1 MVDPMRD
8 RRTLVSRA
16 ARAITPRRRERGR
29 AGPRLRDYGTSMFVA
44 LFLLNLVD
52 EFDRAVLAVAL
63 DDIRREFE
71 LSDATVALLPV
82 AFIFT
87 AGIVV
92 VPAAVWAD
100 RWIRTFILAIGAAV
114 WSVAGLAAAAAQS
127 FGQLFATRIFLGFG
141 QGTAAPTH
149 LSLLSD
155 SYPVSVRGRALAW
168 NLAANPLGLAVG
180 AVIGS
185 AMIATVGWRWTF
197 AAAALPGLALALVV
211 LRLREPQRGEA
222 DLKAAVD
229 ENPFLTEF
237 LREPDGNETFREA
250 VGAIARQATLRRL
263 IIANA
268 ALGFSLFGSVFWF
281 PTLFE
286 RLYGFDT
293 DTAGLVIALVG
304 AAAFL
309 GTWFGGPLADRN
321 LLRGFP
327 YLATFAARCIA
338 VTAVSWPLAF
348 LSPWPVVTL
357 PLLALG
363 AGVASL
369 GAGGLMSIVAA
380 CALPKR
386 RSQVFA
392 AYGLALTVCG
402 AALAPIVIGV
412 GSELLQSAGESPAH
426 ALHWSVFASTASVIS
441 IGVWMVHRSRRSCA
455 EDANQT
461 ITEFLMSLTQEPT
474 P

>member
-1 MVDPMRD
+1 
-8 RRTLVSRA
+8 
-16 ARAITPRRRERGR
+16 
-29 AGPRLRDYGTSMFVA
+29 MFRV

-63 DDIRREFE
+63 DDIRREFGV
-71 LSDATVALLPV
+71 SDATVALLPV
-82 AFIFT
+82 AFILS
-87 AGIVV
+87 AGFVV

-100 RWIRTFILAIGAAV
+100 RWIRKYILAIGAVV
-114 WSVAGLAAAAAQS
+114 WSIAGLAAAAAQS
-127 FGQLFATRIFLGFG
+127 FAQLFATRIFLGFG

-155 SYPVSVRGRALAW
+155 SYPSAVRGRALAW
-168 NLAANPLGLAVG
+168 NLAANPLGLALG

-185 AMIATVGWRWTF
+185 AMIATVGWRATF
-197 AAAALPGLALALVV
+197 VAAAIPGLVLAVAV
-211 LRLREPQRGEA
+211 LRLREPRRGEA
-222 DLKAAVD
+222 DLLVAVD
-229 ENPFLTEF
+229 KNPFLTEF
-237 LREPDGNETFREA
+237 LREPDHTETFREA
-250 VGAIARQATLRRL
+250 VRAIAHQTTLRRL

-268 ALGFSLFGSVFWF
+268 ALGFSLFGAVFWF
-281 PTLFE
+281 PTLFD
-286 RLYGFDT
+286 RMYGFDPNA
-293 DTAGLVIALVG
+293 AGLVVALVG
-304 AAAFL
+304 AAAFA

-321 LLRGFP
+321 LSKGFP

-338 VTAVSWPLAF
+338 VTAISWPLAF
-348 LSPWPVVTL
+348 LSPWPAVTL

-369 GAGGLMSIVAA
+369 GAGGLMAIVAA

-402 AALAPIVIGV
+402 AALAPLVIGV
-412 GSELLQSAGESPAH
+412 GSDILQARGFSEAH
-426 ALHWSVFASTASVIS
+426 ALHWSVFASTASVIA
-441 IGVWMVHRSRRSCA
+441 IGVWMVQRASRSCA

-461 ITEFLMSLTQEPT
+461 ITEFLASIVQVEPS
-474 P
+474 